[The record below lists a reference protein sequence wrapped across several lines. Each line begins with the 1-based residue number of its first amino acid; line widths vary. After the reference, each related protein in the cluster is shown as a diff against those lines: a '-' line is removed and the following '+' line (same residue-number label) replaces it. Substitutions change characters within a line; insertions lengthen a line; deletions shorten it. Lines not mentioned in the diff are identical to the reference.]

1 MAQGPGKINLKAY
14 SFRAPQPDFRSGEI
28 LRRAKWDA
36 QQKQVARVDGLVTQ
50 GWVEAQQG
58 TGGYGWAITERIDF
72 PYAYFGMPIFTF
84 GMAGSYS
91 GINHDADGIPQD
103 NVYASTGGND
113 YSGTLPPPLQTF
125 IDDADVTT
133 FQPALFIPRV
143 IHWVL
148 ANDLYF
154 VGCFLLIC
162 QVNPNCTEINKV
174 TRLFYRFE
182 GTGTRR

>member
-1 MAQGPGKINLKAY
+1 MGKIDLKAY

-28 LRRAKWDA
+28 LRRAKLDQSQKDA
-36 QQKQVARVDGLVTQ
+36 AKIDGLVTQ

-58 TGGYGWAITERIDF
+58 EGGFGWAITDYIEFR
-72 PYAYFGMPIFTF
+72 YKYFGMPIFTF
-84 GMAGSYS
+84 GMSGSYS

-103 NVYASTGGND
+103 NVYATSGGND
-113 YSGTLPPPLQTF
+113 YGPALPQPLQDF
-125 IDDADVTT
+125 IDDEDVTT

-148 ANDLYF
+148 ENDLYF
-154 VGCFLLIC
+154 IGCYMLIC